1 MAVTAAPKITLIG
14 ETGTLPSAKAIVE
27 EKIGWASYMTWS
39 KEFCVTEEYTSKE
52 ALKEMYDSPF
62 AVTKERLPILY

>member
-1 MAVTAAPKITLIG
+1 MKITKEPKIVLIG

-39 KEFCVTEEYTSKE
+39 HEFCSSEEYTTSE
-52 ALKEMYDSPF
+52 VLKEMYHSPY
-62 AVTKERLPILY
+62 AVTKDKLPVLY